1 MLVDQLPVTEFGA
14 ARRFIEYL
22 RDRGKDLVSRSLER
36 APADDEPLSAQG
48 LGDLEE
54 ALRDCA
60 AGRLISHEEARRH
73 LLGEE

>member
-1 MLVDQLPVTEFGA
+1 MGA
-14 ARRFIEYL
+14 RISFP
-22 RDRGKDLVSRSLER
+22 RSLKH

-54 ALRDCA
+54 ALTDCA
-60 AGRLISHEEARRH
+60 AGRLVSHEEARRH